1 MYDNTWQIMYI
12 IDAFNK
18 AYSKCKTNDEKTA
31 TQMKYARALQI
42 VCNDD
47 EGKVMVISDFEDGV
61 REGVLTDRDGI
72 GIFLDW
78 GGNRKDLAFCDIE
91 WLKENK
97 KDYSFV
103 RWLNR

>member
-1 MYDNTWQIMYI
+1 
-12 IDAFNK
+12 
-18 AYSKCKTNDEKTA
+18 
-31 TQMKYARALQI
+31 MKYARALQI

-61 REGVLTDRDGI
+61 REGLLTDQNGV

-78 GGNRKDLAFCDIE
+78 EGNRKDLAFCDIE

-97 KDYSFV
+97 KRLFFCKV
-103 RWLNR
+103 A